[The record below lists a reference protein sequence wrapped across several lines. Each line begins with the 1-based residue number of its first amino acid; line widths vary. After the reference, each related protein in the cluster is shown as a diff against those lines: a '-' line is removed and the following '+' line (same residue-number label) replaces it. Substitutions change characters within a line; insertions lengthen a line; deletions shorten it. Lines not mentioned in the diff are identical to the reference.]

1 MLTSSGQAA
10 NFFAVFNIASAGDH
24 VVASNSIYG
33 GTYNLFAVTMAKM
46 GIEFTFVSPDC
57 TAEELDAA
65 FQPNTKT
72 VFGET
77 IDGLDVIDRIAEV
90 QTDQNDRPV
99 SDVRIVGIRLDRDAI
114 QENE

>member
-1 MLTSSGQAA
+1 MKESSGSQFYPVQNEAA
-10 NFFAVFNIASAGDH
+10 CAALDGD
-24 VVASNSIYG
+24 Y
-33 GTYNLFAVTMAKM
+33 
-46 GIEFTFVSPDC
+46 
-57 TAEELDAA
+57 
-65 FQPNTKT
+65 T